1 VTHKVLVI
9 DDTPANVKL
18 LADLLK
24 VKGYEVATAPNGEE
38 GLTKVASEHPDIV
51 LLDIMMPGLSGY
63 DVCRTIRANPVTA
76 LLPVV
81 LVTSLDP
88 NQERVKGMEAGADDF
103 LQKPIN
109 QQELFA
115 RVKSLLRVKSL
126 QDEVKQQ
133 AEKLTEWNAMLEAR
147 VKEQVDQL
155 ERLGRLKNFFS
166 PQLGE
171 AILAGGGED
180 LLKTHRREVNV
191 VFLDLRK
198 FTAFIDHAEPEEVM
212 ELLREYHAAM
222 GKLVLAHGGTLERF
236 AGDGMMIFFN
246 DPVPMDKP
254 AEEAVRMAVEMQQ
267 AYAPIAAKWAKR
279 GHELALGIGI
289 AQGYATC
296 GAIGFEGRW
305 DYAAIGNATNL
316 AARLCAEAAG
326 GEVLID
332 RKTMAAVDGAFQF
345 AEAGPFEL
353 KGYSQPVPAYR
364 VTQ

>member
-1 VTHKVLVI
+1 MSHKVLVI

-24 VKGYEVATAPNGEE
+24 VKGYEVSTAANGEE
-38 GLTKVASEHPDIV
+38 GLARVAAEHPDIV
-51 LLDIMMPGLSGY
+51 LLDIMMPGMSGY
-63 DVCRTIRANPVTA
+63 DVCRTIRANPGTA

-115 RVKSLLRVKSL
+115 RVKSLLRVKAL

-133 AEKLTEWNAMLEAR
+133 AEKLAEWNAMLEAR
-147 VKEQVDQL
+147 VKEQVEQL

-198 FTAFIDHAEPEEVM
+198 FTTFIDNAEPEEVM

-222 GKLVLAHGGTLERF
+222 GQLVLAHGGTLERF

-246 DPVPMDKP
+246 DPLPMEKP
-254 AEEAVRMAVEMQQ
+254 AESAVKMALEMQQ
-267 AYAPIAAKWAKR
+267 AYVPIGEKWAKR
-279 GHELALGIGI
+279 GYELGLGIGI

-316 AARLCAEAAG
+316 AARLCAEASG
-326 GEVLID
+326 GDVIID

-345 AEAGPFEL
+345 KEAGPFDL
-353 KGYSQPVPAYR
+353 KGYNQPVPAYR
-364 VTQ
+364 VLP

>member
-1 VTHKVLVI
+1 M
-9 DDTPANVKL
+9 
-18 LADLLK
+18 
-24 VKGYEVATAPNGEE
+24 KG
-38 GLTKVASEHPDIV
+38 D
-51 LLDIMMPGLSGY
+51 
-63 DVCRTIRANPVTA
+63 R
-76 LLPVV
+76 
-81 LVTSLDP
+81 
-88 NQERVKGMEAGADDF
+88 ERYIEAGINDYVS
-103 LQKPIN
+103 KPIN

-115 RVKSLLRVKSL
+115 RVKSLLRVKTL

-133 AEKLTEWNAMLEAR
+133 AEKLAEWNSMLEAR
-147 VKEQVDQL
+147 VKEQIDQL
-155 ERLGRLKNFFS
+155 ERLGRMKNFFS
-166 PQLGE
+166 PQVGK
-171 AILAGGGED
+171 AILEEGGED

-198 FTAFIDHAEPEEVM
+198 FTSFIDHAEPEEVM

-246 DPVPMDKP
+246 DPLPMEKP
-254 AEEAVRMAVEMQQ
+254 AENAVRMALEMQQ
-267 AYAPIAAKWAKR
+267 AYAPIAGKWAKR
-279 GHELALGIGI
+279 GHELTLGIGI

-316 AARLCAEAAG
+316 AARLCGEAAG

-332 RKTMAAVDGAFQF
+332 RKTMAAVDGAFKF
-345 AEAGPFEL
+345 TEAGPFEL

-364 VTQ
+364 LMP

>member
-1 VTHKVLVI
+1 MSHKVLVV

-18 LADLLK
+18 LADLLR
-24 VKGYEVATAPNGEE
+24 VKGYEVSTAANGEE
-38 GLTKVASEHPDIV
+38 GLAKVAAEQPDIV
-51 LLDIMMPGLSGY
+51 LLDIMMPGMSGY
-63 DVCRTIRANPVTA
+63 DVCRTIRGNPGTA

-133 AEKLTEWNAMLEAR
+133 ADKLAEWNAMLEAR

-222 GKLVLAHGGTLERF
+222 GRLVLAHGGTLERF

-246 DPVPMDKP
+246 DPVPMEKP
-254 AEEAVRMAVEMQQ
+254 AEEAVRMALEMQGAFQ
-267 AYAPIAAKWAKR
+267 PIGEKWKKR
-279 GHELALGIGI
+279 GYELGLGIGI

-332 RKTMAAVDGAFQF
+332 RKTMAAVDGAFRVT
-345 AEAGPFEL
+345 EAGPFEL
-353 KGYSQPVPAYR
+353 KGYGQPVPAFR
-364 VTQ
+364 VAQ

>member
-1 VTHKVLVI
+1 MSHKVLII

-18 LADLLK
+18 LADLLS
-24 VKGYEVATAPNGEE
+24 VKGYAVATAPNGNE
-38 GLTKVASEHPDIV
+38 GLAKVTSEHPDIV
-51 LLDIMMPGLSGY
+51 LLDVMMPGLSGY

-133 AEKLTEWNAMLEAR
+133 ADKLAEWNAMLEAR
-147 VKEQVDQL
+147 VQEQLTQL
-155 ERLGRLKNFFS
+155 ERLGRLKSFFS

-191 VFLDLRK
+191 VFLDLRG
-198 FTAFIDHAEPEEVM
+198 FTAFIDSAEPEEVM

-246 DPVPMDKP
+246 DPLPMEKP
-254 AEEAVRMAVEMQQ
+254 AEEAVKMSLEMQR
-267 AYAPIAAKWAKR
+267 AFEPIAAKWAKR
-279 GHELALGIGI
+279 GYTLALGVGI

-326 GEVLID
+326 GQVLID
-332 RKTMAAVDGAFQF
+332 RKTMAAIDGAFQVVD
-345 AEAGPFEL
+345 AGPFEL
-353 KGYSQPVPAYR
+353 KGYSQPVAAYR
-364 VTQ
+364 VTG

>member
-1 VTHKVLVI
+1 MSYKVLVV

-24 VKGYEVATAPNGEE
+24 VKGYEVSTAANGEE
-38 GLTKVASEHPDIV
+38 GLAKVAAEHPDIV
-51 LLDIMMPGLSGY
+51 LLDIMMPGMSGY
-63 DVCRTIRANPVTA
+63 DVCRTIRANPGTA

-133 AEKLTEWNAMLEAR
+133 AEKLAEWNAMLEAR

-198 FTAFIDHAEPEEVM
+198 FTAFIDNAEPEEVM

-222 GKLVLAHGGTLERF
+222 GRLVLVHGGTLERF

-246 DPVPMDKP
+246 DPLPMEKP
-254 AEEAVRMAVEMQQ
+254 AEESVKMAIEMQQ
-267 AYAPIAAKWAKR
+267 AFQPIGEKWRKR
-279 GHELALGIGI
+279 GYELGLGIGI

-353 KGYSQPVPAYR
+353 KGYSQPVAAYR
-364 VTQ
+364 VAS

>member
-1 VTHKVLVI
+1 VSHKVLII

-18 LADLLK
+18 LADLLS
-24 VKGYEVATAPNGEE
+24 VKGYTVATAPNGNE
-38 GLTKVASEHPDIV
+38 GLAKVTSENPDIV
-51 LLDIMMPGLSGY
+51 LLDVMMPGLSGY
-63 DVCRTIRANPVTA
+63 DVCRTIRANPATA

-115 RVKSLLRVKSL
+115 RVRSLLRVKSL

-133 AEKLTEWNAMLEAR
+133 ADKLAEWNAMLEAR
-147 VKEQVDQL
+147 VQEQLTQL

-191 VFLDLRK
+191 VFLDLRG
-198 FTAFIDHAEPEEVM
+198 FTAFIDSAEPEEVM

-246 DPVPMDKP
+246 DPLPMEKP
-254 AEEAVRMAVEMQQ
+254 AEEAVKMSLEMQR
-267 AYAPIAAKWAKR
+267 AFEPIAAKWAKR
-279 GHELALGIGI
+279 GYTLALGVGI

-326 GEVLID
+326 GQVLID
-332 RKTMAAVDGAFQF
+332 RKTMAAIDGAFQVID
-345 AEAGPFEL
+345 AGPFEL
-353 KGYSQPVPAYR
+353 KGYGQPVAAYR
-364 VTQ
+364 VTG

>member
-1 VTHKVLVI
+1 MTHKVLVV

-24 VKGYEVATAPNGEE
+24 VKGYEVATAANGDE
-38 GLTKVASEHPDIV
+38 GLAKVASEHPDIV
-51 LLDIMMPGLSGY
+51 LLDIMMPGKSGY
-63 DVCRTIRANPVTA
+63 DVCRTIRADPETT

-115 RVKSLLRVKSL
+115 RVKSLLRVKAL

-133 AEKLTEWNAMLEAR
+133 ADKLAEWNATLEAR
-147 VKEQVDQL
+147 VQEQLTEL
-155 ERLGRLKNFFS
+155 ERLGRLKSFFS

-180 LLKTHRREVNV
+180 LLKTHRREVTV

-246 DPVPMDKP
+246 DPLPMEKP
-254 AEEAVRMAVEMQQ
+254 AEEAVRMSLEMQTAFQ
-267 AYAPIAAKWAKR
+267 PIGEKWKKR
-279 GHELALGIGI
+279 GYDLWLGIGI

-332 RKTMAAVDGAFQF
+332 RKTMAAVDGAFQCS
-345 AEAGPFEL
+345 EAGPFEL
-353 KGYSQPVPAYR
+353 KGFSQPVPAYR
-364 VTQ
+364 VAQ

>member
-1 VTHKVLVI
+1 MTHKVLVV

-24 VKGYEVATAPNGEE
+24 VKGYEVATAANGDE
-38 GLTKVASEHPDIV
+38 GLSKVASERPDIV
-51 LLDIMMPGLSGY
+51 LLDIMMPGKSGY
-63 DVCRTIRANPVTA
+63 DVCRTLRANPETT

-133 AEKLTEWNAMLEAR
+133 ADKLAEWNAMLEAR
-147 VKEQVDQL
+147 VQQQVTEL
-155 ERLGRLKNFFS
+155 ERLGRLKSFFS

-180 LLKTHRREVNV
+180 LLKTHRREVTV

-246 DPVPMDKP
+246 DPLPMEKP
-254 AEEAVRMAVEMQQ
+254 AEEAVKMSLEMQRAFQ
-267 AYAPIAAKWAKR
+267 PIGEKWTKR
-279 GHELALGIGI
+279 GYDLALGIGI
-289 AQGYATC
+289 AQGHLRCHRFRGTLGLRCDRQCNQSC
-296 GAIGFEGRW
+296 GAAVRRGRGRRSADRSQDDGRSRRRVPVCRGRAVRAEG
-305 DYAAIGNATNL
+305 L
-316 AARLCAEAAG
+316 
-326 GEVLID
+326 
-332 RKTMAAVDGAFQF
+332 
-345 AEAGPFEL
+345 
-353 KGYSQPVPAYR
+353 
-364 VTQ
+364 